1 MGLAPAKFHI
11 NWSKAQ
17 GAHCIGE
24 EAENSRINIL
34 VQGHTTGK
42 MCQYLSSELLA

>member
-1 MGLAPAKFHI
+1 MGLAPAKFHRG
-11 NWSKAQ
+11 WSKAQ

-24 EAENSRINIL
+24 EAEKSRINIR

-42 MCQYLSSELLA
+42 ERQFLSSELLA